1 MGGLSLL
8 THPYQVLI
16 VESLA
21 GPIFALGW
29 SAGVAYSR
37 CVAVLLQCVAV
48 RPILLQCVAVCCSML
63 KCVAMCCGV
72 LQCVAVQCSV
82 RVPSLVSVGLQVWP
96 IPGACVVNLFQCV
109 AVCCS
114 ALQCLAV

>member
-48 RPILLQCVAVCCSML
+48 RCS
-63 KCVAMCCGV
+63 V
-72 LQCVAVQCSV
+72 LQCVAVRCSV
-82 RVPSLVSVGLQVWP
+82 WVPSLVSVGLQVWP

-114 ALQCLAV
+114 ALQCVAV